1 MKREIS
7 SSANGRVNLLGEHLD
22 YNGGAVLPLQIDK
35 CVKIYLSDNNTNEKI
50 VIKSKQYDEKI
61 IINHNLAKQEN
72 WSDFVVG
79 ACKIISD
86 KFGIKISSIN
96 FVIDSDLPI
105 GIGLSSSAAI
115 TVATLRALIT
125 KYNIEISNEELVSLA
140 LRVESD
146 FVNVGGGM
154 MDQFTSIYGS
164 TSEILYLD
172 TATNDF
178 ELITLNENYKFLII
192 DSGESRILANSEF
205 NSRKLLCE
213 NVANKLSLNY
223 LCELSDLDEKLT
235 KKLSMEEIKIAKHVV
250 YENIRVHKG
259 KKSLLSNNY
268 DLFGKL
274 MTESHM
280 SLKNN
285 YEVSTANLDTLV
297 NLCNS
302 FGALG
307 SKLTGAGFGGA
318 IVSLI
323 KNDLVDDLKKYIIKN
338 YPNAKFL

>member
-50 VIKSKQYDEKI
+50 VIKSKQYDEKV

-125 KYNIEISNEELVSLA
+125 KYNIEISNEEIVSLA

-205 NSRKLLCE
+205 NSRKILCE

-235 KKLSMEEIKIAKHVV
+235 KKLTMEEIKIAKHVV

-259 KKSLLSNNY
+259 KKTLLSNNY
-268 DLFGKL
+268 ELFGKL

-285 YEVSTANLDTLV
+285 YEVSTAKLDTLV

>member
-1 MKREIS
+1 MF
-7 SSANGRVNLLGEHLD
+7 
-22 YNGGAVLPLQIDK
+22 
-35 CVKIYLSDNNTNEKI
+35 SD
-50 VIKSKQYDEKI
+50 
-61 IINHNLAKQEN
+61 
-72 WSDFVVG
+72 
-79 ACKIISD
+79 
-86 KFGIKISSIN
+86 
-96 FVIDSDLPI
+96 
-105 GIGLSSSAAI
+105 
-115 TVATLRALIT
+115 
-125 KYNIEISNEELVSLA
+125 
-140 LRVESD
+140 
-146 FVNVGGGM
+146 
-154 MDQFTSIYGS
+154 
-164 TSEILYLD
+164 
-172 TATNDF
+172 
-178 ELITLNENYKFLII
+178 
-192 DSGESRILANSEF
+192 
-205 NSRKLLCE
+205 
-213 NVANKLSLNY
+213 
-223 LCELSDLDEKLT
+223 T
-235 KKLSMEEIKIAKHVV
+235 KKLEKDITMEEIKIAKHVI

-323 KNDLVDDLKKYIIKN
+323 KNDFVDDLKKYIIKN

>member
-50 VIKSKQYDEKI
+50 VIKSKQYDEKV

-125 KYNIEISNEELVSLA
+125 KYNIEISNEEIVSLA

-205 NSRKLLCE
+205 NSRKILCE

-235 KKLSMEEIKIAKHVV
+235 KKLTMEEIKIAKHVV

-268 DLFGKL
+268 ELFGKL

>member
-72 WSDFVVG
+72 WSDFVIG

-86 KFGIKISSIN
+86 KFGIKICSIN
-96 FVIDSDLPI
+96 FAIDSDLPI

-205 NSRKLLCE
+205 NSRKILCE

-235 KKLSMEEIKIAKHVV
+235 KKLTMEEIKIAKHVV

-285 YEVSTANLDTLV
+285 YEVSTAKLDTLV

>member
-50 VIKSKQYDEKI
+50 VIKSKQYDEKV

-72 WSDFVVG
+72 WSDFVIG

-205 NSRKLLCE
+205 NSRKILCE

-235 KKLSMEEIKIAKHVV
+235 KKLTMEEIKIAKHVV

-285 YEVSTANLDTLV
+285 YEVSTAKLDTLV

>member
-35 CVKIYLSDNNTNEKI
+35 CVKIYLSDNNTNERI

-205 NSRKLLCE
+205 NSRKILCE

-235 KKLSMEEIKIAKHVV
+235 KKLTMEEIKIAKHVV

-285 YEVSTANLDTLV
+285 YKVSTAKLDTLV

>member
-50 VIKSKQYDEKI
+50 VIRSKQYDEKI

-205 NSRKLLCE
+205 NSRKILCE

-235 KKLSMEEIKIAKHVV
+235 KKLTMEEIKIAKHVV

-285 YEVSTANLDTLV
+285 YEVSTAKLDTLV

>member
-96 FVIDSDLPI
+96 FLIDSDLPI

-146 FVNVGGGM
+146 FVNVGGGI

-205 NSRKLLCE
+205 NSRKILCE

-235 KKLSMEEIKIAKHVV
+235 KKLTMEEIKIAKHVV

-285 YEVSTANLDTLV
+285 YEVSTAKLDTLV

>member
-7 SSANGRVNLLGEHLD
+7 SSAKGRVNLLGEHLD

-205 NSRKLLCE
+205 NSRKILCE

-235 KKLSMEEIKIAKHVV
+235 KKLTMEEIKIAKHVV

-259 KKSLLSNNY
+259 KKSLLTNNY

-285 YEVSTANLDTLV
+285 YEVSTAKLDTLV

>member
-50 VIKSKQYDEKI
+50 VIKSKQYDEKV

-205 NSRKLLCE
+205 NSRKILCE

-235 KKLSMEEIKIAKHVV
+235 KKLTMEEIKIAKHVV

>member
-35 CVKIYLSDNNTNEKI
+35 CVKIYLSDNNTNERI

-164 TSEILYLD
+164 TSKILYLD

-178 ELITLNENYKFLII
+178 ELIAVNENYKFLII

-205 NSRKLLCE
+205 NSRKILCE
-213 NVANKLSLNY
+213 NVANKLNLNY
-223 LCELSDLDEKLT
+223 LCELSDLGEKLT
-235 KKLSMEEIKIAKHVV
+235 RKLTEEEIKIAKHVV
-250 YENIRVHKG
+250 YENIRVNKG

-268 DLFGKL
+268 ELFGKL

-285 YEVSTANLDTLV
+285 YKVSTAKLDTLV

>member
-50 VIKSKQYDEKI
+50 IIKSAQYDEKI
-61 IINHNLAKQEN
+61 IVNRNLAKQEN

-86 KFGIKISSIN
+86 KFGINISSIN
-96 FVIDSDLPI
+96 FAIDSDLPI

-115 TVATLRALIT
+115 TVGTLRALIK

-140 LRVESD
+140 LKVESD

-178 ELITLNENYKFLII
+178 ELIALNENYKFLII
-192 DSGESRILANSEF
+192 DSGESRVLANSEF
-205 NSRKLLCE
+205 NSRKMLCE

-223 LCELSDLDEKLT
+223 LCELSDLNEKLT
-235 KKLSMEEIKIAKHVV
+235 LKLTEEEIKIAKHVV

-259 KKSLLSNNY
+259 KKSLLCNNY
-268 DLFGKL
+268 ESFGKL

-285 YEVSTANLDTLV
+285 YKVSTAKLDTLV

>member
-35 CVKIYLSDNNTNEKI
+35 CVKIYLSDNNTNGKI

-61 IINHNLAKQEN
+61 IINHNLTKQEN

-205 NSRKLLCE
+205 NSRKILCE

-235 KKLSMEEIKIAKHVV
+235 KKLTIEEIKIAKHVV

-285 YEVSTANLDTLV
+285 YEVSTAKLDTLV

>member
-72 WSDFVVG
+72 WSDFVIG

-146 FVNVGGGM
+146 FVNVGGGI

-205 NSRKLLCE
+205 NSRKILCE

-235 KKLSMEEIKIAKHVV
+235 KKLTMEEIKIAKHVV

-285 YEVSTANLDTLV
+285 YEVSTAKLDTLV

>member
-50 VIKSKQYDEKI
+50 VIKSKQYDEKV

-125 KYNIEISNEELVSLA
+125 KYNIEISNEEIVSLA

-172 TATNDF
+172 TATNGF

-205 NSRKLLCE
+205 NSRKILCE

-235 KKLSMEEIKIAKHVV
+235 KKLTMEEIKIAKHVV

>member
-35 CVKIYLSDNNTNEKI
+35 SVKIYLSDNNTNEKI
-50 VIKSKQYDEKI
+50 VIKSKQYDKKI

-96 FVIDSDLPI
+96 FAIDSNLPI

-115 TVATLRALIT
+115 TVATLRALIK
-125 KYNIEISNEELVSLA
+125 KYDIKISNEELVSLA

-205 NSRKLLCE
+205 NSRKILCE

-235 KKLSMEEIKIAKHVV
+235 KKLTMEEIKIAKHVV

-285 YEVSTANLDTLV
+285 YEVSTAKLDTMV

>member
-50 VIKSKQYDEKI
+50 VIKSKQYDEKV

-205 NSRKLLCE
+205 NSRKILCE

-235 KKLSMEEIKIAKHVV
+235 KKLTMEEIKIAKHVV

-268 DLFGKL
+268 ELFGKL

-285 YEVSTANLDTLV
+285 YEVSTAKLDTLV

>member
-7 SSANGRVNLLGEHLD
+7 SNANGRVNLLGEHLD

-72 WSDFVVG
+72 WSDFVIG

-205 NSRKLLCE
+205 NSRKILCE

-235 KKLSMEEIKIAKHVV
+235 KKLTEEEIKIAKHVV

-285 YEVSTANLDTLV
+285 YEVSTAKLDTLV

>member
-35 CVKIYLSDNNTNEKI
+35 CVKIYLSDNNTNERI

-125 KYNIEISNEELVSLA
+125 KYNIKISNEELVSLA

-205 NSRKLLCE
+205 NSRKILCE

-235 KKLSMEEIKIAKHVV
+235 KKLTMEEIKIAKHVV

-259 KKSLLSNNY
+259 KKSLLTNNY

-274 MTESHM
+274 MTESHI

-285 YEVSTANLDTLV
+285 YEVSTAKLDTLV

>member
-35 CVKIYLSDNNTNEKI
+35 CVKIYLSDNNTNGKI

-205 NSRKLLCE
+205 NSRKILCE

-235 KKLSMEEIKIAKHVV
+235 KKLTMEEIKIAKHVV

-285 YEVSTANLDTLV
+285 YEVSTAKLDTLV

>member
-146 FVNVGGGM
+146 FVNVGGGI

-205 NSRKLLCE
+205 NSRKILCE

-235 KKLSMEEIKIAKHVV
+235 KKLTMEEIKIAKHVV

-285 YEVSTANLDTLV
+285 YEVSTAKLDTLV

>member
-50 VIKSKQYDEKI
+50 VIKSKQYDEKV

-125 KYNIEISNEELVSLA
+125 KYNIEISNEEIVSLA

-205 NSRKLLCE
+205 NSRKILCE

-235 KKLSMEEIKIAKHVV
+235 KKLTMEEIKIAKHVV

>member
-86 KFGIKISSIN
+86 KFGIKISSISL
-96 FVIDSDLPI
+96 VIDSDLPI

-146 FVNVGGGM
+146 FVNVGGGI

-205 NSRKLLCE
+205 NSRKILCE

-235 KKLSMEEIKIAKHVV
+235 KKLTMEEIKIAKHVV

-285 YEVSTANLDTLV
+285 YEVSTAKLDTLV

>member
-35 CVKIYLSDNNTNEKI
+35 CVKIYLSDNNTNGKI

-146 FVNVGGGM
+146 FVDVGGGM

-205 NSRKLLCE
+205 NSRKILCE

-235 KKLSMEEIKIAKHVV
+235 KKLTMEEIKIAKHVV

-274 MTESHM
+274 MTESHI

-285 YEVSTANLDTLV
+285 YEVSTAKLDTLV

>member
-205 NSRKLLCE
+205 NSRKILCE

-235 KKLSMEEIKIAKHVV
+235 KKLTMEEIKIAKHVV

-259 KKSLLSNNY
+259 KKSLLSNDY

>member
-72 WSDFVVG
+72 WSDFVIG

-205 NSRKLLCE
+205 NSRKILCE

-235 KKLSMEEIKIAKHVV
+235 KKLTTEEIKIAKHVV

-268 DLFGKL
+268 ELFGKL

-285 YEVSTANLDTLV
+285 YEVSTAKLDTLV

-323 KNDLVDDLKKYIIKN
+323 KNDLVDDLKNYIIKN

>member
-50 VIKSKQYDEKI
+50 VIKSKQYDEKV

-72 WSDFVVG
+72 WSDFVIG

-125 KYNIEISNEELVSLA
+125 KYNIEISNEEIVSLA

-205 NSRKLLCE
+205 NSRKILCE

-235 KKLSMEEIKIAKHVV
+235 KKLTMEEIKIAKHVV

-285 YEVSTANLDTLV
+285 YEVSTAKLDTLV

>member
-50 VIKSKQYDEKI
+50 VIKSKQYDEKV

-178 ELITLNENYKFLII
+178 ELIPLNKNYKFLII
-192 DSGESRILANSEF
+192 DSGEPRILANSEF
-205 NSRKLLCE
+205 NSRKILCE

-235 KKLSMEEIKIAKHVV
+235 KKLTMEEIKIAKHVV

>member
-50 VIKSKQYDEKI
+50 VIKSKQYDEKV

-205 NSRKLLCE
+205 NSRKILCE

-235 KKLSMEEIKIAKHVV
+235 KKLTMEEIKIAKHVV

-285 YEVSTANLDTLV
+285 YEVSTAKLDTLV

>member
-72 WSDFVVG
+72 WSDFVIG

-146 FVNVGGGM
+146 FVNVGGGI

-205 NSRKLLCE
+205 NSRKILCE

-235 KKLSMEEIKIAKHVV
+235 KKLTMEEIKIAKHVV

>member
-72 WSDFVVG
+72 WSDFVIG

-146 FVNVGGGM
+146 FVNVGGGI

-205 NSRKLLCE
+205 NSRKILCE

-235 KKLSMEEIKIAKHVV
+235 KKLTTEEIKIAKHVV

-285 YEVSTANLDTLV
+285 YEVSTAKLDTLV

>member
-96 FVIDSDLPI
+96 FAIDSDLPI

-146 FVNVGGGM
+146 FVNVGGGI

-205 NSRKLLCE
+205 NSRKILCE

-235 KKLSMEEIKIAKHVV
+235 KKLTMEEIKIAKHVV

-285 YEVSTANLDTLV
+285 YEVSTAKLDTLV

>member
-35 CVKIYLSDNNTNEKI
+35 CVKIYLSNNNTNEKI

-72 WSDFVVG
+72 WSDFVIG

-125 KYNIEISNEELVSLA
+125 KYNIEISNEELVNLA

-205 NSRKLLCE
+205 NSRKILCE

-235 KKLSMEEIKIAKHVV
+235 KKLTMEEIKIAKHVV

-285 YEVSTANLDTLV
+285 YEVSTAKLDTLV

>member
-35 CVKIYLSDNNTNEKI
+35 CVKIYLSDNNTNGKI

-72 WSDFVVG
+72 WSDFVIG

-205 NSRKLLCE
+205 NSRKILCE

-235 KKLSMEEIKIAKHVV
+235 KKLTMEEIKIAKHVV

-285 YEVSTANLDTLV
+285 YEVSTAKLDTLV

>member
-1 MKREIS
+1 MKTEII

-22 YNGGAVLPLQIDK
+22 YNGGSVLPLQIDRY
-35 CVKIYLSDNNTNEKI
+35 VKIFLSDNNIDQKIIIESKHYNEKI
-50 VIKSKQYDEKI
+50 IVDQNFLKQ
-61 IINHNLAKQEN
+61 NN

-79 ACKIISD
+79 TCKIISD
-86 KFGIKISSIN
+86 KFSLKISN
-96 FVIDSDLPI
+96 LHFEIDSDLPI

-146 FVNVGGGM
+146 FVDVGGGM

-205 NSRKLLCE
+205 NSRKILCE

-235 KKLSMEEIKIAKHVV
+235 KKLTMEEIKIAKHVV

-285 YEVSTANLDTLV
+285 YEVSTAKLDTLV